1 MWAYWQTRLRADN
14 LFSVQPMPSQ
24 TNLQGNSIGDWDKVS
39 LTGIY
44 CTFVFIYFPA
54 VEGGDEDEGEH
65 EEEDGGDDHHDQRDL
80 GLGQVLIWGESIDS
94 ELLWNIYS
102 AC

>member
-1 MWAYWQTRLRADN
+1 
-14 LFSVQPMPSQ
+14 MPSQ